1 MLTLKINTI
10 LQQVKHKVI
19 LFSKSSNSTLYLF
32 VWLPHEPCA
41 PYNIT
46 CLIGS
51 NNPSC
56 PTATT
61 QLRACL
67 LKVTRYLWMK
77 ELLISHKSFFPWT
90 QAINTLLPVPTVETK
105 RNIAKLPASGLPR
118 RNGVIPLIWLGASR
132 STAWNCFVWLQQGP
146 LLTPASPLCVHPCKQ
161 TLRLLF
167 HPWARRGVA
176 ARQQLMQLP
185 DSQALGWQPP
195 TRLRNTDA

>member
-1 MLTLKINTI
+1 MCLL
-10 LQQVKHKVI
+10 
-19 LFSKSSNSTLYLF
+19 
-32 VWLPHEPCA
+32 HEPFL
-41 PYNIT
+41 PDNFV

-77 ELLISHKSFFPWT
+77 EQFISHKSSFSWT
-90 QAINTLLPVPTVETK
+90 RAINTLLTVPTVETK
-105 RNIAKLPASGLPR
+105 RNISKLPASCLP
-118 RNGVIPLIWLGASR
+118 RNGVIPLIWFGASR
-132 STAWNCFVWLQQGP
+132 STLWNCFGWLQQGP
-146 LLTPASPLCVHPCKQ
+146 LLTPASPLRVHPCKHCDYWSTHEQ
-161 TLRLLF
+161 VREQ
-167 HPWARRGVA
+167 PA

-185 DSQALGWQPP
+185 DCQTLGWQPP